1 VVKDAMAKVV
11 YYSGTVQGVGFRATA
26 AMIARFHAISGW
38 VRNIA
43 DGRVELMVD
52 GTAEAV
58 EAFLADVRN
67 RMSDYIANEEFENR
81 VAAELPDGF
90 RIVR

>member
-26 AMIARFHAISGW
+26 AMIARSHAISGW
-38 VRNIA
+38 VRNVA

-58 EAFLADVRN
+58 EAFLADIRN
-67 RMSDYIANEEFENR
+67 RMSDYIANEEFEDR
-81 VAAELPDGF
+81 EQADSLEGF